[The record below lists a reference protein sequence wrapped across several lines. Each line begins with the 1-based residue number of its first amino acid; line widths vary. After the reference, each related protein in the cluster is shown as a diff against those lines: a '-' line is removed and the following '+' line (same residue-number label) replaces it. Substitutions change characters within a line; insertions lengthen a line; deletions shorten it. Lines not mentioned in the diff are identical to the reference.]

1 MKTNV
6 LANFAAI
13 IIATSLSSNAYASPG
28 HDHGDASAAP
38 NTNGPMR
45 NPDGTVFLPKPAQ
58 RQINVRTTPAV
69 VETLPRSVELSGKIV
84 MNPNAGGRVQSTQ
97 GGRIVAGPA
106 GLPHAGKAVRRG
118 DVLAYVVPTVS
129 SIETANQAAQIAQLR
144 ADEKLA
150 QKRLARQN
158 ALVDTVPR
166 KEIEATEND
175 LQSLKARI
183 SAISTGQVA
192 REALVAP
199 VAGVIASA
207 NVVAGQV
214 IDARELAFEII
225 DPTRLHVEALAYDA
239 VTASDIASANM
250 AVGTQRVPLRLVG
263 AARTLREQALPITF
277 EINVAAT
284 QLKLSAEFALGQPV
298 QVFVQSASM
307 VKGVSVP
314 SASLMKN
321 TANQTVV
328 WVKTAP
334 ERFEARVVTVAPLSG
349 VAVAITAGLQAAD
362 RVVTQG
368 ATLINQIR

>member
-1 MKTNV
+1 MKRTLIV
-6 LANFAAI
+6 
-13 IIATSLSSNAYASPG
+13 TSLAVLVALADAGPASAGPG

-158 ALVDTVPR
+158 ALVDTCMWKRWPMM
-166 KEIEATEND
+166 
-175 LQSLKARI
+175 
-183 SAISTGQVA
+183 
-192 REALVAP
+192 P
-199 VAGVIASA
+199 
-207 NVVAGQV
+207 
-214 IDARELAFEII
+214 
-225 DPTRLHVEALAYDA
+225 
-239 VTASDIASANM
+239 
-250 AVGTQRVPLRLVG
+250 
-263 AARTLREQALPITF
+263 
-277 EINVAAT
+277 
-284 QLKLSAEFALGQPV
+284 
-298 QVFVQSASM
+298 
-307 VKGVSVP
+307 
-314 SASLMKN
+314 
-321 TANQTVV
+321 
-328 WVKTAP
+328 
-334 ERFEARVVTVAPLSG
+334 
-349 VAVAITAGLQAAD
+349 
-362 RVVTQG
+362 
-368 ATLINQIR
+368 

>member
-6 LANFAAI
+6 LANFAVLL
-13 IIATSLSSNAYASPG
+13 IAVSLSFAAYASPG
-28 HDHGDASAAP
+28 HDHGDAPAAP
-38 NTNGPMR
+38 STNGPMR
-45 NPDGTVFLPKPAQ
+45 NPDGSVFLPKPAQ

-69 VETLPRSVELSGKIV
+69 LETLPRSVELSGKIV

-106 GLPHAGKAVRRG
+106 GLPHVGKAVRRG

-129 SIETANQAAQIAQLR
+129 SVETANQAVQIAQLR
-144 ADEKLA
+144 AEQQLA

-166 KEIEATEND
+166 KEIEATENE
-175 LQSLKARI
+175 LQSLNARI

-192 REALVAP
+192 REALIAP

-207 NVVAGQV
+207 NMLAGQV
-214 IDARELAFEII
+214 VDARELAFEII

-239 VTASDIASANM
+239 AVTGDIASASM
-250 AVGTQRVPLRLVG
+250 AVGNQRIALRLVG
-263 AARTLREQALPITF
+263 AARSLREQALPITF
-277 EINVAAT
+277 QIEANTNAPAVD
-284 QLKLSAEFALGQPV
+284 LALGQPV
-298 QVFVQSASM
+298 QVFVQSASK

-349 VAVAITAGLQAAD
+349 VAVSITAGLQAAD